1 MASFTVHPIIM
12 TLQHCTKGTDVT
24 KCYQQAAGIALMI
37 CDELERHLFGTYVCT
52 LGSTTFV
59 GEDDPQVIAI
69 ELTNGYLKWMEK
81 KIDDTS
87 YEVL

>member
-1 MASFTVHPIIM
+1 M

-69 ELTNGYLKWMEK
+69 ELTNGYLWEPEGCFLLPEYAS
-81 KIDDTS
+81 IQ
-87 YEVL
+87 LIIH